1 MKQERYLYLILA
13 IALILLL
20 VNLNSYRVLEASE
33 ARYAEISREMFR
45 SGNLL
50 QPTLLNIFHFHKPP
64 VTFVLTGVG
73 FQLFGVNA
81 FGARFWLQ
89 LSLILQGIL
98 IYLISQRLFGKKDRS
113 VLGESRDT
121 CKIVQDSPQTLILK
135 RLGSV
140 VFINY

>member
-50 QPTLLNIFHFHKPP
+50 QPTLLNIFHFHKPHD
-64 VTFVLTGVG
+64 
-73 FQLFGVNA
+73 
-81 FGARFWLQ
+81 
-89 LSLILQGIL
+89 
-98 IYLISQRLFGKKDRS
+98 RLYH
-113 VLGESRDT
+113 
-121 CKIVQDSPQTLILK
+121 C
-135 RLGSV
+135 
-140 VFINY
+140 N

>member
-1 MKQERYLYLILA
+1 MA
-13 IALILLL
+13 IALIALLF
-20 VNLNSYRVLEASE
+20 NLDSYSVLEASE

-45 SGNLL
+45 SANLL

-64 VTFVLTGVG
+64 VTFWLTGIG

-98 IYLISQRLFGKKDRS
+98 IYA
-113 VLGESRDT
+113 
-121 CKIVQDSPQTLILK
+121 
-135 RLGSV
+135 
-140 VFINY
+140 